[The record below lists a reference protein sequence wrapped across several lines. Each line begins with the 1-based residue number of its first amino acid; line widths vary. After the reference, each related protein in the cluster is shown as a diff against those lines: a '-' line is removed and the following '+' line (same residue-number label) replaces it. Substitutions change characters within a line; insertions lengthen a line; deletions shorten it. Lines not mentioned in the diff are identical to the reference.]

1 MLLIEAKTKEFV
13 ENANYDLGIKPE
25 EATDEMKEKS
35 NSELEG
41 EGKGTKVITSSSIST
56 ELNIMGITSEEISNG
71 NVYQISTTDLEK
83 MGIKTIGDLAGTDQ
97 NTLIKKFGK
106 FGKMIWEYANGID
119 NNPVTVNNDK
129 PKGIGNSLTLPQDVA
144 NIEKLEET
152 LLALTEQVAYR
163 LRKQELLANVVNVQI
178 KTNDFKTFSHQR
190 KLDEA
195 TDSTKYLYKEA
206 KKLLETLYQKS
217 INKQIR
223 LIGVRVDNL
232 EEKEQMQI
240 SLFNQTDTEKE
251 KQRKLDLLRY
261 QLNEIQEARLKEGE
275 ESELEERSKIIRNSE
290 KIAKNLSEAEMAV
303 GENTIDLIGNAIRAL
318 EKIEDVNSK
327 YSEKLVEMKN
337 IYYEVQEVARDIS
350 SMKEDIYFDERE
362 RNEIEERLDEIYS
375 LKKKYGNTIEKI
387 LDYKEELEKEID
399 RIENLDEENRKTKE
413 KIEKIV
419 ASMEELC
426 KQMEELRK
434 KNSKILNE
442 KINEELVQLE
452 MKNAR
457 FNAKV
462 IEDGEFSI
470 NGKSHVE
477 FVITTN
483 LGEEEKKLNKIA
495 SGGEMSRIMLAIKTV
510 LSDIDEVPVLIFD
523 EIDTGISGKAANSVG
538 SKLKKIAKKHQVI
551 IVTHLATIAAQGD
564 YNYYIYKEV
573 DANKTNTNVKLLNES
588 ETIREIARIAS
599 GEITEISLSHA
610 RELRNKNV

>member
-1 MLLIEAKTKEFV
+1 MITTLHIKNIGIIDDIVIDLNKGLNVLTGETGAGKTLIVDSLGIIAGGRFSKDMIRRGQNMSFV
-13 ENANYDLGIKPE
+13 ELALYLPDNP
-25 EATDEMKEKS
+25 
-35 NSELEG
+35 NSIDGNIVVSREINTS
-41 EGKGTKVITSSSIST
+41 GKNLCKI
-56 ELNIMGITSEEISNG
+56 NG
-71 NVYQISTTDLEK
+71 RL
-83 MGIKTIGDLAGTDQ
+83 
-97 NTLIKKFGK
+97 
-106 FGKMIWEYANGID
+106 
-119 NNPVTVNNDK
+119 VTVNELKNFMKNIIDIH
-129 PKGIGNSLTLPQDVA
+129 GQYDNQTLMD
-144 NIEKLEET
+144 
-152 LLALTEQVAYR
+152 TE
-163 LRKQELLANVVNVQI
+163 
-178 KTNDFKTFSHQR
+178 FH
-190 KLDEA
+190 
-195 TDSTKYLYKEA
+195 TKYLDKFIGTGIAEIH
-206 KKLLETLYQKS
+206 KKYVELYTEYIKL
-217 INKQIR
+217 NKMLKNNYGDEI
-223 LIGVRVDNL
+223 
-232 EEKEQMQI
+232 
-240 SLFNQTDTEKE
+240 E
-251 KQRKLDLLRY
+251 KQRKLDLLQY
-261 QLNEIQEARLKEGE
+261 QYKEIKAANLKNGE
-275 ESELEERSKIIRNSE
+275 DEQLEEKRKIIMSSE
-290 KIAKNLSEAEMAV
+290 KVAEALNIVSNNLE
-303 GENTIDLIGNAIRAL
+303 GNIIDVINDSIRAL

-419 ASMEELC
+419 STMEELC
-426 KQMEELRK
+426 KQIEELRA

-462 IEDGEFSI
+462 IEDEEFSI